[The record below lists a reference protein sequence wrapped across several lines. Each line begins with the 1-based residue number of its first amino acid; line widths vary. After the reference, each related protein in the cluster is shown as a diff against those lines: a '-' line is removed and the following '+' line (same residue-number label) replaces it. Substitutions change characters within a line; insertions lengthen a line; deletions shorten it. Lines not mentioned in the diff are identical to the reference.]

1 MSGPALKGMGHNNG
15 PTLEP
20 GFAWRKHSWAKAR
33 RDLLPSLPIEVLRR
47 RVARAKELGLPYKT
61 YASVRAASGHDV
73 VAFLYSSN
81 ALRVFRD
88 GAPMPADRAEKLLC
102 VKGAGLT
109 TLAQPPLDP
118 ARLIATLM
126 SEHAIALKAASR
138 APHFA
143 ASWSEI
149 GSAVAAPL
157 IAARLPRDGVVVVG
171 DTDAERDWCAAGRL
185 AGFISSDVQ
194 FGLRG

>member
-1 MSGPALKGMGHNNG
+1 MSGIGHNNG
-15 PTLEP
+15 PTMEA
-20 GFAWRKHSWAKAR
+20 GYGWRKHSWSKAR
-33 RDLLPSLPIEVLRR
+33 RDLLPTLPIEVLRR

-73 VAFLYSSN
+73 VAFLFSSN

-88 GAPMPADRAEKLLC
+88 GAPMPAHRAQKLLC
-102 VKGAGLT
+102 VKKASLT

-126 SEHAIALKAASR
+126 SEHGVTLKAADR

-143 ASWSEI
+143 ASWSDI
-149 GSAVAAPL
+149 RDAVAAPL
-157 IAARLPRDGVVVVG
+157 RAAGIPRDGVLVVG